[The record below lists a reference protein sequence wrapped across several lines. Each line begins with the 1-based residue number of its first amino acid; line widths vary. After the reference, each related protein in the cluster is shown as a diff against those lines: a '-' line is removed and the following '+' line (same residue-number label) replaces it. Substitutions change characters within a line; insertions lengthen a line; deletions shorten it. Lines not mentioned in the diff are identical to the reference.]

1 MVKWQC
7 RHRNLARFSG
17 KSTSWRCV
25 QAVIVP
31 LLFGRGWSV
40 RALSPM
46 SQTPLAPARSLSR
59 RAVLGGAD
67 HGGGAGMDAPRIEQ
81 DEVSACR
88 SGAGLVLLFELR
100 VDPEKLLALVPH
112 PDQTTKTGILL
123 LQKRV

>member
-7 RHRNLARFSG
+7 RHRNLVRFSG
-17 KSTSWRCV
+17 KSASWRCV

-31 LLFGRGWSV
+31 LLLGRCWSV

-59 RAVLGGAD
+59 RVVSDSAD
-67 HGGGAGMDAPRIEQ
+67 HGGGSRHGCTPMEQ

-88 SGAGLVLLFELR
+88 SGVVLILLFELR
-100 VDPEKLLALVPH
+100 MDPEKLLALVPH
-112 PDQTTKTGILL
+112 PD
-123 LQKRV
+123 